1 MEIVGQA
8 KKVTIYIGESD
19 RWQRK
24 PLHAAILE
32 MLKREGCA
40 GATVTRALAGF
51 GAHSRIHT
59 ASLVDLSADLPLIV
73 EWVDNPARIE
83 RVMPRLR
90 EMVIEGLITVHDVEV
105 VTYSHRRLREV
116 PAQAPVSDLMSREV
130 RAMTPDT
137 PLAKAVELLLGQ
149 DYRALPVVDEQRRVV
164 GILTDGDLLHR
175 AGLLPISAQQALTT
189 SELYRHLTMMRRANV
204 TVGHVMSAPAIT
216 VRATTSAAQAVRQMV
231 EHDIKRL
238 PVVDEKGRLLGI
250 VSRLD
255 LFRVMAQPPV
265 AETPRQPPPPGTHVT
280 VGEVMM
286 RQVPTVRTDAPLA
299 EVVDL
304 IVTTAQRRVVVV
316 DDEQRV
322 VGIITDG
329 DLLKRAAEA
338 ERGGILQA
346 LASRVPA
353 SQQEGAIRLRQR
365 TAGDLMTPQPVS
377 VHPDTPLLD
386 ALQLLLEHRIKR
398 LPVVNDEGRLVGLLG
413 RGGVLQVLSREL
425 GDESIS

>member
-1 MEIVGQA
+1 MEILGQA

-24 PLHAAILE
+24 PLHVAILE

-40 GATVTRALAGF
+40 GATVTRALTGF

-73 EWVDNPARIE
+73 EWVDNPARVE
-83 RVMPRLR
+83 RVMPSLR

-130 RAMTPDT
+130 RAMTPGT
-137 PLAKAVELLLGQ
+137 PVTEAVELLLDQ
-149 DYRALPVVDEQRRVV
+149 DYRALPVVDEERRVV
-164 GILTDGDLLHR
+164 GILTDGDLLHK

-189 SELYRHLTMMRRANV
+189 SELYHHLTMMRRAKV
-204 TVGHVMSAPAIT
+204 TVGHLMTAPPIT
-216 VRATTSAAQAVRQMV
+216 VQATTSTTEAVQLMV
-231 EHDIKRL
+231 QHDVKRL
-238 PVVDEKGRLLGI
+238 PVADEKGRLLGI

-265 AETPRQPPPPGTHVT
+265 AEAPRRPPPPGTHVT
-280 VGEVMM
+280 VGEIMM

-299 EVVDL
+299 EVVDM

-365 TAGDLMTPQPVS
+365 TASELMTPQPVS
-377 VHPDTPLLD
+377 VRPDTPLLD

-398 LPVVNDEGRLVGLLG
+398 LPVVDDEGRLVGLLG
-413 RGGVLQVLSREL
+413 RGGVLQALSREL
-425 GDESIS
+425 GPESSS

>member
-1 MEIVGQA
+1 
-8 KKVTIYIGESD
+8 
-19 RWQRK
+19 
-24 PLHAAILE
+24 
-32 MLKREGCA
+32 CA
-40 GATVTRALAGF
+40 GATVSRALAGF

-59 ASLVDLSADLPLIV
+59 ARLVDLSADLPLIV
-73 EWVDNPARIE
+73 EWVDNPARVE

-137 PLAKAVELLLGQ
+137 PVTEAVELLLGQ
-149 DYRALPVVDEQRRVV
+149 DYRALPVVDENRRIV
-164 GILTDGDLLHR
+164 GILTDGDILHK
-175 AGLLPISAQQALTT
+175 AGLLPISAQQALTA
-189 SELYRHLTMMRRANV
+189 SELHRHLAMMRRANV
-204 TVGHVMSAPAIT
+204 TVGHLMTAPPIT
-216 VRATTSAAQAVRQMV
+216 VQATTTIAQAVQTMV
-231 EHDIKRL
+231 EHDVKRL
-238 PVVDEKGRLLGI
+238 PVVDKKGRLVGM

-255 LFRVMAQPPV
+255 MFRVMAQPPV
-265 AETPRQPPPPGTHVT
+265 SETPRRLLPPGAHVT

-286 RQVPTVRTDAPLA
+286 TQVPSVSAGAPLA

-304 IVTTAQRRVVVV
+304 IVSTAQRRVIVV
-316 DDEQRV
+316 DEERRV

-329 DLLKRAAEA
+329 DLLKRAAES

-346 LASRVPA
+346 LASRAPV
-353 SQQEGAIRLRQR
+353 SRQEGVIHMRQR

-398 LPVVNDEGRLVGLLG
+398 LPVVDDEGRLVGLLG
-413 RGGVLQVLSREL
+413 RGGVLQMLSREL
-425 GDESIS
+425 GAETES

>member
-1 MEIVGQA
+1 MEILGQA

-19 RWQRK
+19 RWKRK
-24 PLHAAILE
+24 PLHVAILE

-59 ASLVDLSADLPLIV
+59 ARLVDLSADLPLIV

-137 PLAKAVELLLGQ
+137 PLAKAVELLLSQ
-149 DYRALPVVDEQRRVV
+149 DYRALPVVDDERRVV
-164 GILTDGDLLHR
+164 GILTDGDILHR
-175 AGLLPISAQQALTT
+175 AGLLPISAQQALTA
-189 SELYRHLTMMRRANV
+189 SELYHHLAMMRRANM
-204 TVGHVMSAPAIT
+204 TVGHVMSAPVIT

-265 AETPRQPPPPGTHVT
+265 AETPRQPLPPGSHVT

-304 IVTTAQRRVVVV
+304 IVSTAQRRVVVV
-316 DDEQRV
+316 DEAQRV
-322 VGIITDG
+322 EGIITDG
-329 DLLKRAAEA
+329 DLLKRATEA
-338 ERGGILQA
+338 ERGGLFQA
-346 LASRVPA
+346 LASRAPVGE
-353 SQQEGAIRLRQR
+353 QQGVIRLQQR
-365 TAGDLMTPQPVS
+365 TAGDLMTPQPVR
-377 VHPDTPLLD
+377 VQPDTPLLD

-398 LPVVNDEGRLVGLLG
+398 LPVVDEEGRLVGLLG

-425 GDESIS
+425 GADSTP

>member
-24 PLHAAILE
+24 PLHVAILE
-32 MLKREGCA
+32 MLKHEDCA
-40 GATVTRALAGF
+40 GATVTCALAGF

-59 ASLVDLSADLPLIV
+59 ASLVSLSADLPLIV

-116 PAQAPVSDLMSREV
+116 PAQAPVGDLMSREV

-137 PLAKAVELLLGQ
+137 PVIEAVELLLDQ
-149 DYRALPVVDEQRRVV
+149 DYRALPVVDEERRVV

-175 AGLLPISAQQALTT
+175 AGLLPISAQQALTA
-189 SELYRHLTMMRRANV
+189 SELYHHLAMMRRAKV
-204 TVGHVMSAPAIT
+204 TVGHLMTAPPIT
-216 VRATTSAAQAVRQMV
+216 VQATTSTTEAVQLMV
-231 EHDIKRL
+231 QHDIKRL
-238 PVVDEKGRLLGI
+238 PVVDKKGRLLGM

-255 LFRVMAQPPV
+255 LFRVMSQPPV
-265 AETPRQPPPPGTHVT
+265 AEAPRRPPPPGTHVT
-280 VGEVMM
+280 VDEVMM

-304 IVTTAQRRVVVV
+304 IVTTARRRVVVV

-346 LASRVPA
+346 LASRIPA
-353 SQQEGAIRLRQR
+353 SQQEGTIRLRQR
-365 TAGDLMTPQPVS
+365 TASELMTPQPIS
-377 VHPDTPLLD
+377 VRPDTPLLD

-398 LPVVNDEGRLVGLLG
+398 LPVVDDEGRLVGLLG

-425 GDESIS
+425 ESPDTS